1 MLRIAVALVLASIL
15 SGCSSTRYEATW
27 SDPSASPITLSG
39 QKVAAFYF
47 GGTETT
53 RRAAEDV
60 LARELSARGAQG
72 IAGYTLLPGK
82 EPADPLAARQR
93 LQQAGVEG
101 AVTMRVVGRDKE
113 TTYVPGSAYAVPV
126 GYRSM
131 WGYWGTGWGYAYEP
145 GHYTQNQVVYIESN
159 VYSIADEK
167 LVWSSRTKTY
177 NPANVKDVVDEIVDQ
192 SVAEMKRKGV
202 ITGGAA

>member
-113 TTYVPGSAYAVPV
+113 TTYVPPTFG
-126 GYRSM
+126 
-131 WGYWGTGWGYAYEP
+131 GYWGGLWPGIYEP
-145 GHYTQNQVVYIESN
+145 GYAQTDTLVSVETR
-159 VYSIADEK
+159 VYSLVQDKLLWSGKSVTTNPTKVDSFVRELSAKAADEMQK
-167 LVWSSRTKTY
+167 SGLLKK
-177 NPANVKDVVDEIVDQ
+177 P
-192 SVAEMKRKGV
+192 
-202 ITGGAA
+202 

>member
-113 TTYVPGSAYAVPV
+113 TTYVPPTFG
-126 GYRSM
+126 
-131 WGYWGTGWGYAYEP
+131 GYWGGLWPGIYEP
-145 GHYTQNQVVYIESN
+145 GYAQTDTLVSVETR
-159 VYSIADEK
+159 VYSLVQDKLLWSGKSVTTNPTKVDSFVKELSAKAADEMQK
-167 LVWSSRTKTY
+167 SGLLKK
-177 NPANVKDVVDEIVDQ
+177 P
-192 SVAEMKRKGV
+192 
-202 ITGGAA
+202 

>member
-27 SDPSASPITLSG
+27 SDPSASPVTLSG

-72 IAGYTLLPGK
+72 VPGYTVLPGQ

-113 TTYVPGSAYAVPV
+113 TTYVPPTFG
-126 GYRSM
+126 
-131 WGYWGTGWGYAYEP
+131 GYWGGLWPGIYEP
-145 GHYTQNQVVYIESN
+145 GYTQTDTLVSVETR
-159 VYSIADEK
+159 VYSLVQDKLLWSGKSVTTNPTKVDSFVKELSAKAADEMQK
-167 LVWSSRTKTY
+167 SGLLKK
-177 NPANVKDVVDEIVDQ
+177 P
-192 SVAEMKRKGV
+192 
-202 ITGGAA
+202 

>member
-27 SDPSASPITLSG
+27 SDPSASPVTLSG

-72 IAGYTLLPGK
+72 VPGYTVLPGQ

-113 TTYVPGSAYAVPV
+113 TTYVPPTFG
-126 GYRSM
+126 
-131 WGYWGTGWGYAYEP
+131 GYWGGLWPGIYEP
-145 GHYTQNQVVYIESN
+145 GYTQTDTLVSVETH
-159 VYSIADEK
+159 VYSLVQDK
-167 LVWSSRTKTY
+167 LLWSGKSVTTNPTKVDSFVKELSAQA
-177 NPANVKDVVDEIVDQ
+177 AN
-192 SVAEMKRKGV
+192 EMQKSGLLKKP
-202 ITGGAA
+202 

>member
-27 SDPSASPITLSG
+27 SDPSASPVTLSG

-72 IAGYTLLPGK
+72 IPGYTLLPGQ

-101 AVTMRVVGRDKE
+101 AVTMRVVGKDKE
-113 TTYVPGSAYAVPV
+113 TTYVPPTFG
-126 GYRSM
+126 
-131 WGYWGTGWGYAYEP
+131 GYWGGLWPGIYEP
-145 GHYTQNQVVYIESN
+145 GYTQTDTLVSVETR
-159 VYSIADEK
+159 VYSLAQDK
-167 LVWSSRTKTY
+167 LLWSGKSVTTNPTKVDSFVQELSAKA
-177 NPANVKDVVDEIVDQ
+177 AN
-192 SVAEMKRKGV
+192 EMQKSGLLKKP
-202 ITGGAA
+202 

>member
-113 TTYVPGSAYAVPV
+113 TTYVPPTFG
-126 GYRSM
+126 
-131 WGYWGTGWGYAYEP
+131 GYWGGLWPGIYEP
-145 GHYTQNQVVYIESN
+145 GYAQTDTLVSVETR
-159 VYSIADEK
+159 VYSLVQDRLLWSGKSVTTNPTKVDSFVKELSAKAADEMQK
-167 LVWSSRTKTY
+167 SGLLKK
-177 NPANVKDVVDEIVDQ
+177 P
-192 SVAEMKRKGV
+192 
-202 ITGGAA
+202 

>member
-1 MLRIAVALVLASIL
+1 MLRIAVALVLASVL
-15 SGCSSTRYEATW
+15 SACGSTRYESTW
-27 SDPSASPITLSG
+27 ADPSASPVTLSG
-39 QKVAAFYF
+39 QKVVAFYF

-72 IAGYTLLPGK
+72 IPGYTLLPGK

-113 TTYVPGSAYAVPV
+113 TTYVPPTFG
-126 GYRSM
+126 
-131 WGYWGTGWGYAYEP
+131 GYWGGLWPGIYEP
-145 GHYTQNQVVYIESN
+145 GYTQTDTLVSVETR
-159 VYSIADEK
+159 VYSLVQDKLLWSGKSVTTNPTKVDFVKELSAKAADEMQK
-167 LVWSSRTKTY
+167 SGLLKK
-177 NPANVKDVVDEIVDQ
+177 P
-192 SVAEMKRKGV
+192 
-202 ITGGAA
+202 